1 MLKNNS
7 LDRWFAGF
15 NMLNFSYAGL
25 VTIMVSVRLTGNG
38 FLRKAT
44 NPLFMEENEKFWRL
58 LARQLSGETSDS
70 EKEELQ
76 QLLENDP
83 LLRQA
88 ASVVSAV
95 WQNPAAEGGDDVQRR
110 VSSLL
115 DRIKKKEEL

>member
-1 MLKNNS
+1 
-7 LDRWFAGF
+7 
-15 NMLNFSYAGL
+15 MLNFSYAGL
-25 VTIMVSVRLTGNG
+25 VTIIVSVRLTGNG

-58 LARQLSGETSDS
+58 LARQLSGETSDT